1 MDADWTKWLP
11 RVLRKHIVGRH
22 NLQAVLRN
30 SSWLLLDKVVRMALG
45 LVVGALVAR
54 YLGPTQFGRLN
65 YAVAFVALFSAV
77 ATLGLDSIVVRDL
90 VRRQEDRGKILG
102 SAFSLK
108 LGGALVC
115 LVMAETAIRLLQP
128 DDTKMHLLVGITATA
143 LVFQAF
149 DVIDFL
155 FQSGVR
161 SKPIVLVRMISFV
174 LFAFVKVALVVTL
187 AGLVEFAWAA
197 LGEVALAALGFVW
210 VFQRLF
216 GAKWFGFG
224 DLSTVR
230 ALLKESWPFLL
241 SSLAVMIYMRIDQ
254 IMLASAVGSYEVGLY
269 SAALRLSEIW
279 YVIPMAIVGSVAPS
293 LTATHGQS
301 RAVYY
306 GRLQRL
312 FTSLVKLAYLVA
324 VPMSLL
330 STPLIVLLFGPQYAG
345 AGPVLAIHIWTA
357 VFVFIGVATGPWIIN
372 EGLGRIQFYR
382 TVIGAITNILLNLYL
397 IPKYGAIGAAIAT
410 LLSQA
415 VAVYFSFAFLSRTRE
430 VFGMMTKAIL
440 LRP

>member
-1 MDADWTKWLP
+1 
-11 RVLRKHIVGRH
+11 
-22 NLQAVLRN
+22 
-30 SSWLLLDKVVRMALG
+30 
-45 LVVGALVAR
+45 
-54 YLGPTQFGRLN
+54 
-65 YAVAFVALFSAV
+65 
-77 ATLGLDSIVVRDL
+77 
-90 VRRQEDRGKILG
+90 
-102 SAFSLK
+102 
-108 LGGALVC
+108 
-115 LVMAETAIRLLQP
+115 
-128 DDTKMHLLVGITATA
+128 
-143 LVFQAF
+143 
-149 DVIDFL
+149 
-155 FQSGVR
+155 
-161 SKPIVLVRMISFV
+161 
-174 LFAFVKVALVVTL
+174 
-187 AGLVEFAWAA
+187 
-197 LGEVALAALGFVW
+197 LGFVW

-230 ALLKESWPFLL
+230 SLLKESWPFLL

>member
-11 RVLRKHIVGRH
+11 RVFRKHIVGRH
-22 NLQAVLRN
+22 NLQAMLGN
-30 SSWLLLDKVVRMALG
+30 SSWLLLDKVVRMVLG
-45 LVVGALVAR
+45 LFVGTWIAR
-54 YLGPTQFGRLN
+54 YLGPTEFGQLN
-65 YAVAFVALFSAV
+65 YAIAFVALFSAI
-77 ATLGLDSIVVRDL
+77 ATLGLDNIVVRDL
-90 VRRQEDRGKILG
+90 VRRPEDREKILG

-108 LGGALVC
+108 LLGAL
-115 LVMAETAIRLLQP
+115 LSLAMAETAIRLLQP
-128 DDTKMHLLVGITATA
+128 GDARMHLLVGVTATA

-174 LFAFVKVALVVTL
+174 LFSFVKIALIVSL
-187 AGLVEFAWAA
+187 ASLIEFAWAA
-197 LGEVALAALGFVW
+197 LGELALAALGFIW
-210 VFQRLF
+210 VFQRYF
-216 GAKWFGFG
+216 GVKWFGFG

-230 ALLKESWPFLL
+230 SLLKDSWPFLL
-241 SSLAVMIYMRIDQ
+241 SSLAIMVYIRIDQ
-254 IMLASAVGSYEVGLY
+254 IMLASAVGSYQVGLY
-269 SAALRLSEIW
+269 SAALKLSEIW

-306 GRLQRL
+306 SRLQRL
-312 FTSLVKLAYLVA
+312 FTSLMKLAYLVA

-345 AGPVLAIHIWTA
+345 AGPVLAIHVWTA
-357 VFVFIGVATGPWIIN
+357 VFVFMGVATGPWVVN
-372 EGLGRIQFYR
+372 EGLGKLQFYR
-382 TVIGAITNILLNLYL
+382 TFIGAVMNIFLNLYL
-397 IPKYGAIGAAIAT
+397 IPRYGAIGAAIAT

-415 VAVYFSFAFLSRTRE
+415 LVGYFSFVFLNRTRE
-430 VFGMMTKAIL
+430 VFGMMTKALL
-440 LRP
+440 LRS

>member
-11 RVLRKHIVGRH
+11 RVLRKQIVGRH
-22 NLQAVLRN
+22 NLQAVLGN
-30 SSWLLLDKVVRMALG
+30 SSWLMLDKVLRMALG
-45 LVVGALVAR
+45 LVVVPLVAR
-54 YLGPTQFGRLN
+54 YLGPTEFGQLN
-65 YAVAFVALFSAV
+65 YAVAFVALFSVV

-90 VRRQEDRGKILG
+90 VRRQEDRRKILG

-108 LGGALVC
+108 LLGALVS
-115 LVMAETAIRLLQP
+115 LAMAETGIRLLQP
-128 DDTKMHLLVGITATA
+128 DDAKMHLLVGITATA

-161 SKPIVLVRMISFV
+161 SKPIVLVRVISFV
-174 LFAFVKVALVVTL
+174 LFSFVKIALIVTL

-197 LGEVALAALGFVW
+197 LGEAALVALGLVW
-210 VFQRLF
+210 VFQRFF

-230 ALLKESWPFLL
+230 SLVRESWPFML
-241 SSLAVMIYMRIDQ
+241 SGLAVMIYMRIDQ

-279 YVIPMAIVGSVAPS
+279 YVIPTAIVASVSPS
-293 LTATHGQS
+293 LTATYGQS

-306 GRLQRL
+306 GRMQRL

-330 STPLIVLLFGPQYAG
+330 STRLIVLLFGPQYAG

-357 VFVFIGVATGPWIIN
+357 VFVFIGVATGPWVFN

-382 TVIGAITNILLNLYL
+382 AVIGAITNILLNLYL
-397 IPKYGAIGAAIAT
+397 IPRYGATGAAIAT

-415 VAVYFSFAFLSRTRE
+415 VAVYFSLVFLSRTRE
-430 VFGMMTKAIL
+430 VFGMMTKALL